1 MLYRLIYASRV
12 APDVGMAEIRA
23 ILDASQRNNAQRHV
37 TGALVFNSGHFFQ
50 WLEGSR
56 AAISERFARISA
68 DSRHR
73 DIELLAFDPIAA
85 RQFADWQMGYLGEG
99 LINQDLFSRYS
110 STGAFDASGF
120 SGDSAESF
128 LIAAAEQSLQ
138 IKPHQA
144 TERTE

>member
-50 WLEGSR
+50 WLEGGR

-68 DSRHR
+68 DPRHR
-73 DIELLAFDPIAA
+73 DIELLAFDPIAT

-99 LINQDLFSRYS
+99 LVNQDLFSRFS
-110 STGAFDASGF
+110 STGTFDPSGF
-120 SGDSAESF
+120 SGDSAEAF
-128 LIAAAEQSLQ
+128 LMAAAEQSPKL
-138 IKPHQA
+138 KP
-144 TERTE
+144 RTAMEQT